1 MEQKNKRSILSLGKE
16 ILKQTPKRK
25 KQAGKVS
32 SDIESTSQS
41 NIAIAGREAEAPI
54 TDASLHSRSPRRS
67 PRNDGMELDPSPQ
80 NPGVVS
86 DEEPSLLRVPEAAE
100 EAEQEGSFPPKTIL
114 SEGMGDIKEY

>member
-1 MEQKNKRSILSLGKE
+1 MGTHSLVPHINLPSPSTTMDQKNKRSILSLGKE

-32 SDIESTSQS
+32 SDIELTSQS

-54 TDASLHSRSPRRS
+54 TEASLHSRS

-86 DEEPSLLRVPEAAE
+86 DEEPSLLPLPQAA
-100 EAEQEGSFPPKTIL
+100 
-114 SEGMGDIKEY
+114 